1 MKPGHRPWPQLGF
14 QGFGEFI
21 DLLNSGSAA
30 QGSTAA
36 DHGCR
41 HGLTQSQCPGT
52 QCKLIGWSTHRC
64 HPPEATWGLPG
75 SHLGEELGSPFDG
88 SHPRG
93 FPRGDRPRLG
103 RSGHMG
109 SCCDRIMRTGSRRS
123 ELGAVGGRNVGFEWS
138 GLWPLGRGGGLGAG
152 MTSGNRPAQDVLQG
166 SGIVVG
172 HHTRQA

>member
-1 MKPGHRPWPQLGF
+1 MKSGHRPWPQLRF

-52 QCKLIGWSTHRC
+52 QCELIGWSTHRC
-64 HPPEATWGLPG
+64 HPPEAAWGLSC
-75 SHLGEELGSPFDG
+75 SHLGEELGPPFDG

-109 SCCDRIMRTGSRRS
+109 SCCDRIMRTGSRRG
-123 ELGAVGGRNVGFEWS
+123 ELGAVGGGNVGFEWS

-152 MTSGNRPAQDVLQG
+152 MTSGNRPA
-166 SGIVVG
+166 
-172 HHTRQA
+172 